1 MAQIITRVE
10 NPRGCG
16 YRKKGG
22 LYLVADGISAAC
34 CKLPFPLTV
43 CPCCHAGI
51 KQTRGFI
58 WVNSNLFSGSECTD
72 SGMYV
77 TCPMN
82 FKNRRVGLMWVG
94 EKFYPTADHFTRE
107 ANFMGVSKRIAQV
120 PKDFEV
126 GKTWVYLAHPK
137 AVHAIGEKGNIDFA
151 PGVFRAFRP
160 QRIEYIVTE
169 KETPEE
175 LEKLAERG
183 FTLVRVVRDIDAQLR
198 IDCN

>member
-1 MAQIITRVE
+1 MVQIITRVE

-22 LYLVADGISAAC
+22 MYLVADGIGGVC

-51 KQTRGFI
+51 KQSRGFT
-58 WVNSNLFSGSECTD
+58 WVNSNLFSGVECSD
-72 SGMYV
+72 MEMHAS
-77 TCPMN
+77 CPMN
-82 FKNRRVGLMWVG
+82 LKNQRVGLMWVG

-107 ANFMGVSKRIAQV
+107 ANNMGVSKRIGQV
-120 PKDFEV
+120 PKDFEL

-137 AVHAIGEKGNIDFA
+137 AVHAISEKGVIDFA

-160 QRIEYIVTE
+160 QRIEYIVTGN
-169 KETPEE
+169 ETAEE
-175 LEKLAERG
+175 LESLAKRG
-183 FTLVRVVRDIDAQLR
+183 FTLIKVVRDVDAQLSF
-198 IDCN
+198 DCN